1 MDQPE
6 LIRVKGKYG
15 RPAVEPLCSEE
26 LEAGVSFLMHGVAE
40 IEALGLQG
48 EPASANTILAGV
60 AARLVAAA
68 AADRA
73 QQQLG
78 AADLLPWTSRSLLRA
93 ARVLAGLHDGNDSPT
108 VTRLDLLWGTM
119 RGGHRGE

>member
-1 MDQPE
+1 MDRPE
-6 LIRVKGKYG
+6 LIQVSGEYG
-15 RPAVEPLCSEE
+15 RPAVEPLRSEE
-26 LEAGVSFLMHGVAE
+26 IEAGVSFLMHGVAE

-48 EPASANTILAGV
+48 ELASANAILAGV

-68 AADRA
+68 AAAPA

-93 ARVLAGLHDGNDSPT
+93 ARVLADLHDGNHSPT
-108 VTRLDLLWGTM
+108 VARLDLLWGTT
-119 RGGHRGE
+119 RGGLHGE